1 MTAARSYAHAI
12 EDNAI
17 DHAEPIPMDLVASF
31 AADYQAII
39 THLQRAADV

>member
-1 MTAARSYAHAI
+1 MTAARSYAQAI

-17 DHAEPIPMDLVASF
+17 DHREPLHQDLVASF
-31 AADYQAII
+31 VADYHAII